1 MITKNGQNII
11 VSTIIKYS
19 IKSNVKFQTPSTEM
33 IKLFNDGTI
42 LYNDFE
48 IKESTKKISK
58 FMEEVETR
66 LFNWSF
72 NLAKN
77 VKELV
82 INR

>member
-1 MITKNGQNII
+1 
-11 VSTIIKYS
+11 
-19 IKSNVKFQTPSTEM
+19 M